1 MYDDKFET
9 KETNFWPNLKLKNW
23 TRNVRLIEDKHNLV
37 SSTKLLIFP
46 VKEGSK

>member
-9 KETNFWPNLKLKNW
+9 KETNFWPSLKLKNL
-23 TRNVRLIEDKHNLV
+23 TRNVCLIEDKHNLV

-46 VKEGSK
+46 VKEGWK